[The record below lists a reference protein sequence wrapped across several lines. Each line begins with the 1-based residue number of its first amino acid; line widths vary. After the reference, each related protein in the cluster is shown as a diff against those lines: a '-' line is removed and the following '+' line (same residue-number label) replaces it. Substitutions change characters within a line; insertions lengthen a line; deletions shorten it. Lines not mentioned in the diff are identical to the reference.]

1 MRRSLTELVLAVSSL
16 VPIPALADHCQPAVP
31 LENAGT
37 GLRLGVAVESASYR
51 TSRYEG
57 VYQGLAATGSWNWN
71 WLGVR
76 AQLPAY
82 RLNRNGQVV
91 TGIGDVFVE
100 GRTELWVSDKE
111 RWRAGA
117 MAALTLPSGD
127 ASADLGMGHAM
138 AFGGIW
144 TSYSRDEFS
153 SQLQLSYAGALAA
166 GGAHA
171 HHAGGASP
179 LVAPMNSSE
188 LNVSLSASYV
198 LVDPLRLRASTYAA
212 LPVGIDDGNAR
223 AIAGLGI
230 DFVADWFD
238 SSIEGQLPLIGD
250 PFSTKLIASGGVR
263 F

>member
-1 MRRSLTELVLAVSSL
+1 MRRSLTALVLAASSL
-16 VPIPALADHCQPAVP
+16 VPIAVYADHCEPAAP
-31 LENAGT
+31 LQDAGT
-37 GLRLGVAVESASYR
+37 GQRLGVAVESASYR

-57 VYQGLAATGSWNWN
+57 VYEGLATTWSWNWN

-82 RLNRNGQVV
+82 RLNRNGRVV
-91 TGIGDVFVE
+91 TGLGDVFLE
-100 GRTELWVSDKE
+100 GRAEFWVSDEE
-111 RWRAGA
+111 RWRAGL
-117 MAALTLPSGD
+117 MSALTLPSGD

-144 TSYSRDEFS
+144 TSYSRDDFS
-153 SQLQLSYAGALAA
+153 TQLQLSYAGALAA

-171 HHAGGASP
+171 YHAGGASP

-188 LNVSLSASYV
+188 VNASLSASYDV
-198 LVDPLRLRASTYAA
+198 VEPLRLRASTYAA
-212 LPVGIDDGNAR
+212 LPVGVDDGKAR

-230 DFVADWFD
+230 DFVTDWFD
-238 SSIEGQLPLIGD
+238 SSIEGQLPLVGD
-250 PFSTKLIASGGVR
+250 PFTAKLIASWGVR